1 MKPLTDK
8 QTTGVSLRPVILAL
22 LSFIA
27 GLPANQA
34 FACAT
39 CLAGDPTVTTMGTE
53 KPYGG
58 RLRGSV
64 EWLARGET
72 MGQAGISE
80 HKIDEERLTL
90 SVSYAPNEKWILAMS
105 VPLVNKEV
113 LRFDLSHESG
123 SGVGDTDLTARW
135 YLSHSRKHLWGMQF
149 GVRIPTSSEQTSG
162 GETIDFD
169 AQPGAGATIPNL
181 GLWYGYYRAP
191 VFLYSS
197 AVYMHAIDTGYQ
209 GYEAG
214 DGLLLTGLAQY
225 GFWDNKLALSFSL
238 DGRWKEQD
246 LFFGEP
252 DEDSGGVLV
261 MATPG
266 ISWTP
271 VTDLIFN
278 ASYQIPAIENLNGR
292 QEEDPIIR
300 IGVTYDF

>member
-1 MKPLTDK
+1 
-8 QTTGVSLRPVILAL
+8 
-22 LSFIA
+22 
-27 GLPANQA
+27 
-34 FACAT
+34 
-39 CLAGDPTVTTMGTE
+39 MGTE
-53 KPYGG
+53 KPYSG
-58 RLRGSV
+58 RLRGNI
-64 EWLARGET
+64 EWMARGET
-72 MGQAGISE
+72 MGQPAISE
-80 HKIDEERLTL
+80 HKIDEERITL
-90 SVSYAPNEKWILAMS
+90 SVSYAPSEKWIIAVS
-105 VPLVNKEV
+105 VPFVDKEV
-113 LRFDLSHESG
+113 VRFDLSRETG

-135 YLSHSRKHLWGMQF
+135 YLSHSRRHLWGMQF
-149 GVRIPTSSEQTSG
+149 GVRLPTSSEQTSNG
-162 GETIDFD
+162 QTIDFD

-181 GLWYGYYRAP
+181 GLWYGYFRAP

-197 AVYMHAIDTGYQ
+197 AVFMHAIDTGYQ

-225 GFWDNKLALSFSL
+225 GFRDNQLALSFSL
-238 DGRWKEQD
+238 DGRWKKQD

-252 DEDSGGVLV
+252 DVDSGGLLI

-271 VTDLIFN
+271 VTNLIFN